1 MVRYIMSSRIDT
13 QIKKKKTIKLIFA
26 ASVLTTHQSG
36 YCVQVER
43 NVYPRTADKIQSKC
57 VGPAQNGHDNHLI
70 KM

>member
-13 QIKKKKTIKLIFA
+13 QILKKTIKLIFA

-43 NVYPRTADKIQSKC
+43 NVYPRTADKNQSKC